1 MKGPLAHSF
10 IFLLE
15 FRYPFPI
22 LSDRGRRRLVGFVHE
37 QRQDADPR
45 LPSRPKVDD
54 VDARLRGRDITLE
67 GGGVDSAAAGIDGAH
82 GAGDLGLLD
91 PVDTEVY

>member
-1 MKGPLAHSF
+1 MKGSLAHSF

-22 LSDRGRRRLVGFVHE
+22 LSDRGQRRLVGFVHE

-54 VDARLRGRDITLE
+54 VDARLHGRDITLE
-67 GGGVDSAAAGIDGAH
+67 GGGVD
-82 GAGDLGLLD
+82 
-91 PVDTEVY
+91 